1 MPWQRR
7 LRDISPLS
15 RLLPFVNVRYPAVAD
30 ALGLNHRDL
39 LWRASPQHLL
49 HTEYLL
55 LLCLQQLCPALATT
69 SRSHP
74 RDGECG
80 CCTHRGRGS
89 QAICNAPALQETG
102 KWLKAPPGA
111 MKPPGFSR
119 ERGQAGG
126 AQAGEMGG
134 EGRHALQWCPM
145 TKPCHAVAS
154 AATGRQCA
162 LPVSLLRRGN
172 CSTAPWDTT
181 LLHIL
186 LQQRHLRRG
195 WGITKGRKRPS
206 VTQDPPLWKKLPP
219 HLPHAVPG
227 ATHTLPGPDPARS
240 PATNHPTTPSPASLP
255 HLTLPPEPPS

>member
-1 MPWQRR
+1 MQPCIVISNREPERFRPARTSEGLSGKAEVRNTNLPEHGRVNPCRGTPVPGGSRMPWQRR

-15 RLLPFVNVRYPAVAD
+15 RLLPFVNIRYPAVAD

-39 LWRASPQHLL
+39 LWRALPQHLL

-55 LLCLQQLCPALATT
+55 LLCLQQLCPALAAT
-69 SRSHP
+69 SRSRP

-126 AQAGEMGG
+126 GA
-134 EGRHALQWCPM
+134 
-145 TKPCHAVAS
+145 
-154 AATGRQCA
+154 
-162 LPVSLLRRGN
+162 
-172 CSTAPWDTT
+172 
-181 LLHIL
+181 
-186 LQQRHLRRG
+186 G
-195 WGITKGRKRPS
+195 WGDGGRRASFTAMVSHDKVLPRCSRCCNRQAVCPPS
-206 VTQDPPLWKKLPP
+206 LPPL
-219 HLPHAVPG
+219 
-227 ATHTLPGPDPARS
+227 
-240 PATNHPTTPSPASLP
+240 
-255 HLTLPPEPPS
+255 